1 MQEVSQMGAC
11 TSSTKVKDDVPAK
24 KAEPVNGAKHTPAA
38 EPKGFSDLPTAEQV
52 AARSP
57 NPNVKVD
64 FGTSGTPDMQP
75 VGEPTGSLER
85 KWSKPPSFKSQ
96 VWHSVQARFEGSGM

>member
-11 TSSTKVKDDVPAK
+11 SSSTKVKDDIPAK
-24 KAEPVNGAKHTPAA
+24 KAEPVNGAKHTPA
-38 EPKGFSDLPTAEQV
+38 EPKSVPDLPTAEQV
-52 AARSP
+52 AARAP

-64 FGTSGTPDMQP
+64 FGTPDVQP
-75 VGEPTGSLER
+75 VGEPLER

-96 VWHSVQARFEGSGM
+96 VRRLVRGS